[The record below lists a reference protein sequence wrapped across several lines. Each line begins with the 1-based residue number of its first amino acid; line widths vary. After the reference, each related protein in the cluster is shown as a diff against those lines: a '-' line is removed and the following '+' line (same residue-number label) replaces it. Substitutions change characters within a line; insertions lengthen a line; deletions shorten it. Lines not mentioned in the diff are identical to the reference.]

1 MSELAFLQDGGEMG
15 ERMRAHDW
23 SMSSLGDPAD
33 WPQSLRSVVG
43 LMINS
48 RYPMFCAW
56 GPELAFLYND
66 GYISIFGAKHPH
78 TLGLPF
84 RDVWSEIWDDISPLV
99 DSALS
104 GVATYD
110 ENLHLVMERNGFPED
125 TWYDFSY
132 SPVRDESGA
141 VAGMFC
147 ACTETTAQVLADR
160 AMRESESR
168 FRNLADQ
175 SPSMVWVTDADGS
188 CTYLSRSWYEF
199 TGQQEGAAIG
209 SGWLDAVHPDDRVES
224 DEAFRSANS
233 AQRQFKVEYRLRG
246 ADGSYRWAIDAASP
260 LFAPDGTYLGYV
272 GSVVD
277 IDERK
282 QVEELLRKQQT
293 TLESRVGE
301 EVERR
306 IEAEDAL
313 RQAQKMETIGQLT
326 GGIAHDFNN
335 LLQIIAGN
343 LDILQRGLPED
354 SPRLRRSVDNAMTG
368 ADRAATLTQ
377 RLLAFSRRQPLAPK
391 VIDPN
396 KLVSNMSEMLHR
408 TLGEPYAL
416 ETVLGAG
423 LWRVEVDPNQLETA
437 LINLAVNSR
446 DAMPTGGKL
455 TIETANTHL
464 DRRYAEAHSG
474 IMAGQY
480 VAICVTDSG
489 SGMDEATADRA
500 FEPFFTTK
508 EVGRGTGLGL
518 SMVYGFVKQSG
529 GHLKIYSEVGQG
541 TTVKIYLPRHHGAE
555 SVVLDETRV
564 GLPDSAQSETILVC
578 EDDADVREF
587 SAESLRELGYRVI
600 EAGTGEAAL
609 DLLDPAGEPIDLLFT
624 DVVLPGITGAV
635 LADRARALRPD
646 LRILFTTGYARN
658 AIVHQGR
665 LDAGVELLSKPF
677 TFADLATRIRDLLDA
692 PSPA

>member
-23 SMSSLGDPAD
+23 STSSLGDPAD

-160 AMRESESR
+160 ALRESESR

-175 SPSMVWVTDADGS
+175 SPSMVWVTDADGA

-209 SGWLDAVHPDDRVES
+209 SGWLDAVHPDDRAES

-233 AQRQFKVEYRLRG
+233 AQRQFTVEYRLRR
-246 ADGSYRWAIDAASP
+246 ADDSYRWAIDAASP

-354 SPRLRRSVDNAMTG
+354 SPRLRRSVDNAMKG

-437 LINLAVNSR
+437 QINLAVNSR

-464 DRRYAEAHSG
+464 DRRHAEAHSG

-480 VAICVTDSG
+480 GRD
-489 SGMDEATADRA
+489 
-500 FEPFFTTK
+500 
-508 EVGRGTGLGL
+508 VG
-518 SMVYGFVKQSG
+518 V
-529 GHLKIYSEVGQG
+529 
-541 TTVKIYLPRHHGAE
+541 P
-555 SVVLDETRV
+555 VLDEQRASGDRREVRGSRRHARSNLNRSFESGRCQSWCPMPRNRYRGWFHRALARRPGRV
-564 GLPDSAQSETILVC
+564 GREGGRGGSGHPM
-578 EDDADVREF
+578 VR
-587 SAESLRELGYRVI
+587 A
-600 EAGTGEAAL
+600 
-609 DLLDPAGEPIDLLFT
+609 
-624 DVVLPGITGAV
+624 
-635 LADRARALRPD
+635 
-646 LRILFTTGYARN
+646 
-658 AIVHQGR
+658 
-665 LDAGVELLSKPF
+665 
-677 TFADLATRIRDLLDA
+677 
-692 PSPA
+692 